1 MFLTQHS
8 HTTHNSNDT
17 PVVRG
22 LSGLFGLDLMKQ
34 HSFLYFLSRFAAGD
48 IREFLGLVTPDP
60 PSMAPV
66 MALTTSL
73 TALRLMAALSPLSLE
88 RRKNQSFEICG
99 TVRTCVILMVY
110 NI

>member
-1 MFLTQHS
+1 
-8 HTTHNSNDT
+8 
-17 PVVRG
+17 
-22 LSGLFGLDLMKQ
+22 MKQ

-88 RRKNQSFEICG
+88 RKKNQSFEKLLRFAHLATAAPHQG
-99 TVRTCVILMVY
+99 PLSLPPHHL
-110 NI
+110 

>member
-1 MFLTQHS
+1 
-8 HTTHNSNDT
+8 
-17 PVVRG
+17 
-22 LSGLFGLDLMKQ
+22 MKQ

-88 RRKNQSFEICG
+88 RRKGQSFEKF
-99 TVRTCVILMVY
+99 
-110 NI
+110 